1 VEEKQIQTL
10 VNDLGRK
17 LVDRPDSWV
26 SLTEFLVLASTAVLN
41 RQQEVLADGA
51 QAQAAHEPSPYTGI
65 SFIEALRLVLE
76 GLAKLQGLLLQAE
89 LELPSIRYEGELAVA
104 A

>member
-1 VEEKQIQTL
+1 MQGKQIQTL

-17 LVDRPDSWV
+17 LADRPDSV
-26 SLTEFLVLASTAVLN
+26 SLTEFLVLSSTAVLS
-41 RQQEVLADGA
+41 RQQEVLADGEL
-51 QAQAAHEPSPYTGI
+51 AQAAHDPSPFTGI
-65 SFIEALRLVLE
+65 SFNEALRLVLE